1 MFAPRAFDS
10 FQVTSDITCF
20 PSTIPVPGFGALPV
34 NSYLIEADQPV
45 LVDTGMPGFA
55 PHLIDALRKRLDP
68 SQLAWIWLTHCDADH
83 LGALPQLLALAPSAR
98 IVTNYLGMG
107 KLSMRQELPPERFYL
122 INPGQSLDVG
132 DRKLTATTLPSYDAP
147 ETMGLFD
154 AKSSAVF
161 SSDCFGALL
170 DEADAEHVQ
179 HTSAALD
186 PVKLARGLKLWT
198 SVDAPWLAAADA
210 ATFHEQLNHL
220 AALRPRLVLS
230 AHLPPAVDS
239 LAWLAAQ
246 LDDARRA
253 PRFVGPDQAMLE
265 AMLHAA

>member
-1 MFAPRAFDS
+1 MFTPRTFDS
-10 FQVTSDITCF
+10 FQVSSDITCF
-20 PSTIPVPGFGALPV
+20 PSAIPVPGFGALPV
-34 NSYLIEADQPV
+34 NSYLIHSAEPV
-45 LVDTGMPGFA
+45 LIDTGVPALA
-55 PHLIDALRKRLDP
+55 PQLVDSLRRQLDP
-68 SQLAWIWLTHCDADH
+68 KQLTWIWLTHCDADH
-83 LGALPQLLALAPSAR
+83 LGALSELMALAPSAR

-107 KLSMRQELPPERFYL
+107 KLGMLHEIPPERLYL
-122 INPGQSLDVG
+122 LNPGQSLDVG
-132 DRKLTATTLPSYDAP
+132 DRELTATSLPSYDAP

-154 AKSSAVF
+154 AKSSALF

-179 HTSAALD
+179 HASAAID

-210 ATFHEQLNHL
+210 TSFHEQLKSL

-246 LDDARRA
+246 LDDARRT